1 MDFRRKYAHGGE
13 IVGESETLQVR
24 SFVLLQHVTLK
35 RCGHLAD
42 GRAPGR
48 TLRVEVTRTIDLP
61 TVHNARVERPS
72 QAGAPAFL
80 LTRYREATYAAALSA
95 AIAPSETAVTTWRRP
110 FARTSPATNTPGT
123 LVAPDSSATM

>member
-1 MDFRRKYAHGGE
+1 MDFRRKYAHGDE
-13 IVGESETLQVR
+13 IVGESETLQVG

-42 GRAPGR
+42 SRAPGR

-72 QAGAPAFL
+72 QAGAPAFPL
-80 LTRYREATYAAALSA
+80 ARYREATYAAALSA

>member
-1 MDFRRKYAHGGE
+1 MEAKSSAKAKPCRLEASFYCNT
-13 IVGESETLQVR
+13 SR
-24 SFVLLQHVTLK
+24 SSVAVILPTAERQAEP
-35 RCGHLAD
+35 CGSRL
-42 GRAPGR
+42 
-48 TLRVEVTRTIDLP
+48 TRTIDLP

-95 AIAPSETAVTTWRRP
+95 AIAPSETAVTTWRKP

>member
-1 MDFRRKYAHGGE
+1 MPAKGKPLQA
-13 IVGESETLQVR
+13 ES
-24 SFVLLQHVTLK
+24 FDLLQHVALK
-35 RCGHLAD
+35 RCSHLAD
-42 GRAPGR
+42 GGAPGR

-95 AIAPSETAVTTWRRP
+95 AIAPSETAVTT
-110 FARTSPATNTPGT
+110 
-123 LVAPDSSATM
+123 

>member
-1 MDFRRKYAHGGE
+1 MEAKSSAKA
-13 IVGESETLQVR
+13 IILQAGNY
-24 SFVLLQHVTLK
+24 VLLQHVTLK

-72 QAGAPAFL
+72 QAGAPACL
-80 LTRYREATYAAALSA
+80 ITRYREATYAAALSA
-95 AIAPSETAVTTWRRP
+95 AIAPSETAVTTWRKP
-110 FARTSPATNTPGT
+110 FARTSPAANTPGT
-123 LVAPDSSATM
+123 LVAPDSSATI